1 METTRVLCKQ
11 TSRLESPRSA
21 MAHLSPFSPPSTLA
35 LSAFTVR
42 PHQVKELSTSVVG
55 ELSEQVEGREGVKE
69 RGKTEQDI
77 SYGHLIK
84 SMTKL
89 RQLKRESC

>member
-55 ELSEQVEGREGVKE
+55 ELSEQVEGRKKE
-69 RGKTEQDI
+69 REEGERAG
-77 SYGHLIK
+77 Y
-84 SMTKL
+84 KL
-89 RQLKRESC
+89 WAFN